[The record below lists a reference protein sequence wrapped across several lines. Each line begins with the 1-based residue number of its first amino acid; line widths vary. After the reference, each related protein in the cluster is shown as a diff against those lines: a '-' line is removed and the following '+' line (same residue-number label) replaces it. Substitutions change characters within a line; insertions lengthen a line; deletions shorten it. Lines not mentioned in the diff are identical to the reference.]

1 MTRLSKLIFTIIT
14 FLMLTAGTSFASFAT
29 TANVTSAKIDPNDPS
44 KINVTATVSDFDP
57 SNPPAVYLFSMKPY
71 QSDVSGRADYLSAQQ
86 ASSSMT
92 FTFDMQDGP
101 ASNRL
106 YDAFALAVDGG
117 SGSYQLISNRCY
129 ITNPEV
135 IAPDQSAPAIYGK
148 KGLMI
153 DPNLIDDALKLNLKQ
168 ASISITTAQLLGSGI
183 PYSFEGQN
191 YSFSAKNV
199 SELDNQISRLSNAG
213 VAVTAILLNGFNGAQ
228 PDLYIPGTSVQTS
241 DQALYYGFNVMT
253 ERGFNLVKAIA
264 SFLANRY
271 SGYNGHGKIT
281 NWVIG
286 NEINNQYWNYIG
298 NYDVGQYTL
307 IYQRAFRT
315 FYTAIKSVSAGD
327 SVMFSLDLYWNM
339 LPETG
344 VVGKY
349 TGKSVLEAFSILD
362 QMEGKTDWGL
372 ALHPY
377 PYPIW
382 NPIFWDDYE
391 TGKVNNTDASP
402 VVSMANISVI
412 TNYMHRADLLTR
424 AGTVRDIYL
433 TEQGFNSNSR
443 GQDATLDQAA
453 AFAYAY
459 YMVNC
464 NPDIKGFLLSRQ
476 LDHTEETKTGLAYG
490 LQSVDPAN
498 TNHLIERPIK
508 DVFRN
513 IDDPNLSMASTAFAL
528 PIIGISSWDQV
539 IPNFHY

>member
-1 MTRLSKLIFTIIT
+1 
-14 FLMLTAGTSFASFAT
+14 MLTAGTSFASFAT

-183 PYSFEGQN
+183 TYSFEGQN

-298 NYDVGQYTL
+298 NYDYYLEKRETL
-307 IYQRAFRT
+307 QALSREEGLKE
-315 FYTAIKSVSAGD
+315 KSAACPSP
-327 SVMFSLDLYWNM
+327 FS
-339 LPETG
+339 
-344 VVGKY
+344 
-349 TGKSVLEAFSILD
+349 
-362 QMEGKTDWGL
+362 
-372 ALHPY
+372 
-377 PYPIW
+377 
-382 NPIFWDDYE
+382 
-391 TGKVNNTDASP
+391 
-402 VVSMANISVI
+402 
-412 TNYMHRADLLTR
+412 R
-424 AGTVRDIYL
+424 
-433 TEQGFNSNSR
+433 
-443 GQDATLDQAA
+443 AA
-453 AFAYAY
+453 AENSSGSIENSDSRVSWEKSKELKAAQARRR
-459 YMVNC
+459 NELKKTETEISALEEE
-464 NPDIKGFLLSRQ
+464 DRRIDDDLSREEVFTNLEQVTALSRRKEEIQEQ
-476 LDHTEETKTGLAYG
+476 LAVLYDRWEELA
-490 LQSVDPAN
+490 
-498 TNHLIERPIK
+498 E
-508 DVFRN
+508 
-513 IDDPNLSMASTAFAL
+513 
-528 PIIGISSWDQV
+528 
-539 IPNFHY
+539 